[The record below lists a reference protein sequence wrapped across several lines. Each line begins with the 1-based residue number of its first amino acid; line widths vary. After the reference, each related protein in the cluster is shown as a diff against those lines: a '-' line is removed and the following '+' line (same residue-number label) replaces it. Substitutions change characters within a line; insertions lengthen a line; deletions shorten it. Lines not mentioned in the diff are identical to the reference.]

1 MNKNKSKEKITP
13 NKSNNEGSKTGLENP
28 VQTPL
33 LSTSQ
38 NPNQNIE
45 VNVQQAD
52 PDVSELETHLLATGK
67 ISSFTLLP
75 SDIVKIQRQT
85 RMKEEIVKFLQELY
99 KPRSQ
104 FEQERV
110 EYNHINILSEFIL
123 YNIIFA
129 KNDLQFDEF
138 KIAAL
143 CDIFWK
149 LLEFNP
155 EDPAAV
161 DEERADERKAND
173 VGSNSGDMRSVPNSG
188 KKNSLNDESMRRWN
202 GQNEGASGNIEFRG
216 DDIEVE
222 REFESCLK
230 HKMALFQQLIVGQ
243 LKEENE
249 ALKFNLEDAKR
260 ISRYAQETYFR
271 HLRLYEFVFNNTT
284 ASEIKRINFVQEEAK
299 KASPLQQAL
308 QISKGRQERTEQQS
322 DSNSPMQSE
331 RAESRPNLADELQE
345 MDQSQMEMEADAQP
359 PEMNA
364 EPSQMEH
371 ATSMDTDVK
380 ETGMTEEQKKAF

>member
-1 MNKNKSKEKITP
+1 M
-13 NKSNNEGSKTGLENP
+13 
-28 VQTPL
+28 
-33 LSTSQ
+33 
-38 NPNQNIE
+38 
-45 VNVQQAD
+45 
-52 PDVSELETHLLATGK
+52 SELETHLLATGK

-75 SDIVKIQRQT
+75 SDIIKIQRQT

-129 KNDLQFDEF
+129 KNELQFDEF

-161 DEERADERKAND
+161 DEERADERKIND
-173 VGSNSGDMRSVPNSG
+173 VGSNSGDMKSVPNSG

-230 HKMALFQQLIVGQ
+230 HKMALF
-243 LKEENE
+243 
-249 ALKFNLEDAKR
+249 
-260 ISRYAQETYFR
+260 
-271 HLRLYEFVFNNTT
+271 
-284 ASEIKRINFVQEEAK
+284 
-299 KASPLQQAL
+299 
-308 QISKGRQERTEQQS
+308 
-322 DSNSPMQSE
+322 
-331 RAESRPNLADELQE
+331 
-345 MDQSQMEMEADAQP
+345 
-359 PEMNA
+359 
-364 EPSQMEH
+364 
-371 ATSMDTDVK
+371 
-380 ETGMTEEQKKAF
+380 